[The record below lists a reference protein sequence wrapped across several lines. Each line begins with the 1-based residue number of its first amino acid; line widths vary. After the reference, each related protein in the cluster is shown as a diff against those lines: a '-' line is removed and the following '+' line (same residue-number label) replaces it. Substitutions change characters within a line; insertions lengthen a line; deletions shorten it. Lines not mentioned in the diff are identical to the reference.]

1 EIIAT
6 VKTLKKEQQR
16 EKSQVADTGVHL
28 QGLEQRMAAQ
38 LQLIEQLPVQLGK
51 LEKALAWA
59 LWTSTFAL
67 ILALIALGVVYL
79 RCRASYFA
87 AGGGTLGAAPML
99 SSLAWAQAS

>member
-1 EIIAT
+1 MKSWHESAQTGKPLQIAKIIAT

-28 QGLEQRMAAQ
+28 QELEQRMAAQ
-38 LQLIEQLPVQLGK
+38 LQLIEQLTVQLGK

-79 RCRASYFA
+79 R
-87 AGGGTLGAAPML
+87 
-99 SSLAWAQAS
+99 